1 MTMPIRTKIVC
12 TIGPSV
18 HSEEAIRDLILAGMN
33 VARINF
39 SHGTLEEHKETIDM
53 LKRVRL
59 RMQVPLAIMLDT
71 KGLEIRVGQIAENE
85 AILLPDDELW
95 ILREAVEGSVK
106 RISITPPQVLDQVFV
121 GSQILFDNGYISS
134 RVLQV
139 APEGVLVRIENGG
152 TLKGKKGVN
161 IPNVKLNLPSMT
173 DNDERDLAFGCEQD
187 VDIVA
192 ASFMRTASDVLA
204 IKTFLAEHG
213 KSDILVMAKIEN
225 AEGVANFDSII
236 QVADGVM
243 IARGDLGVEVP
254 ISQVP
259 RLQKMMIRKSY
270 LAGKPSVTATQML
283 ESMMVNPRPT
293 RAEVSDIANAILD
306 STSAVM
312 LSGETAV
319 GRYPVESVRVMHS
332 VIHETEVDFSHSNF
346 LHHYGQ
352 AVYHDVPSAVSMS
365 AVKTGYSS
373 NAKAIFAFT
382 KGGGTARLLS
392 RMRPSMPIIAMTP
405 NRKTYHQL
413 ASEWGVTPFYSD
425 TPKGIDEAFKVI
437 SQFAMV
443 QGLVAMGDLVVVTA
457 GTPFGVSG
465 TTNMMLVESIGD
477 VLVRGHSGVGARV
490 YGNVGLL
497 QTSEARELFMLR
509 GHIVVVKVC
518 DASYEPF
525 IKGSAG
531 IVLANHPED
540 DASEHILLQL
550 AEKWNKPVLL
560 RATSAFEILKEGQ
573 LVTLDPTKA
582 LVYKGVVL

>member
-1 MTMPIRTKIVC
+1 MPKPIRTKIVC

-18 HSEEAIRDLILAGMN
+18 QSEEAIQDLIKAGMN

-39 SHGTLEEHKETIDM
+39 SHGSLDEHRETIDL

-59 RMQVPLAIMLDT
+59 RMQVPLAVMLDT
-71 KGLEIRVGQIAENE
+71 KGLEIRIGQLARNE
-85 AILLPDDELW
+85 ANLCLGDELW
-95 ILREAVEGSVK
+95 IVRENVEGSCK
-106 RISITPPQVLDQVFV
+106 RLSITPPQVLDQVSV

-134 RVLQV
+134 RVVQV
-139 APEGVLVRIENGG
+139 RPEGVLVRIENGG
-152 TLKGKKGVN
+152 VLKGRKGVN

-173 DNDERDLAFGCEQD
+173 ANDERDLAFGCEQD

-204 IKTFLAEHG
+204 IKNFLAEHG
-213 KSDILVMAKIEN
+213 KPDILVMAKIEN
-225 AEGVANFDSII
+225 AEGVLNFDSII

-259 RLQKMMIRKSY
+259 RLQKMMIRKAY
-270 LAGKPSVTATQML
+270 LAGKPSITATQML

-319 GRYPVESVRVMHS
+319 GKYPIEAVKVMRS
-332 VIHETEVDFSHSNF
+332 VILETEVDFPHLNF
-346 LHHYGQ
+346 LAQYGQ
-352 AVYHDVPSAVSMS
+352 VVYHDVPSAVSMS
-365 AVKTGYSS
+365 AVKTAYSS
-373 NAKAIFAFT
+373 NAQAIFAFT
-382 KGGGTARLLS
+382 RGGSTARLLS
-392 RMRPSMPIIAMTP
+392 RMRPSMPIVAMTP
-405 NRKTYHQL
+405 NIKTYHQL
-413 ASEWGVTPFYSD
+413 ASEWGVTPFQSD
-425 TPKGIDEAFKVI
+425 TPGGIDEAYKTL
-437 SQFAMV
+437 SQFAIG
-443 QGLVAMGDLVVVTA
+443 QELVSMGDLVVVTA

-477 VLVRGHSGVGARV
+477 VLLRGHSGAGSRV

-497 QTSEARELFMLR
+497 LAPEARELFTLR
-509 GHIVVVKVC
+509 GHILVVKGC
-518 DASYEPF
+518 DANYEPF
-525 IKGSAG
+525 IKGAAG
-531 IVLANHPED
+531 ILLANHPED
-540 DASEHILLQL
+540 ELSEQILLQL
-550 AEKWNKPVLL
+550 ASKWQKPVLIGV
-560 RATSAFEILKEGQ
+560 SNAFAVLKEGQ
-573 LVTLDPTKA
+573 LVTLDPAKA